1 MIIETRF
8 GTSETSE
15 NKIIDFPAGLPG
27 FEDLRKFIIVEA
39 DNTKPIYWLQSIEN
53 KHIALPVIVSFAII
67 NDYNID
73 IRENELEDLDLESK
87 NDLLILNVVVI
98 PEDVRK
104 MTVNLAAPVVINAK
118 RGIGKQIIIDAAE
131 LPLRFPVYEAI
142 RNSLKGGEK
151 DAGSLS
157 ENG

>member
-15 NKIIDFPAGLPG
+15 NKLIDFPAGLPG

-73 IRENELEDLDLESK
+73 
-87 NDLLILNVVVI
+87 
-98 PEDVRK
+98 VRK
-104 MTVNLAAPVVINAK
+104 TSSRILT
-118 RGIGKQIIIDAAE
+118 
-131 LPLRFPVYEAI
+131 
-142 RNSLKGGEK
+142 LK
-151 DAGSLS
+151 ARTTF
-157 ENG
+157 

>member
-15 NKIIDFPAGLPG
+15 NKLIDFPAGLPG

-73 IRENELEDLDLESK
+73 VRENELEDLDLESK

-98 PEDVRK
+98 PEDIRK